1 MSNYYQIHHDQNAR
15 LLAETDLDLKMIMQV
30 HDELI
35 FEVAEKNIDAAKEKI
50 VDIMQNS
57 SQIDE
62 PLLVEA
68 GVGDHWDEAH

>member
-1 MSNYYQIHHDQNAR
+1 MIKITEW
-15 LLAETDLDLKMIMQV
+15 LVEIDLDVKMIMQV

-35 FEVAEKNIDAAKEKI
+35 FEVVEKDLEKAQAKI

-57 SQIDE
+57 SKIDV

-68 GVGDHWDEAH
+68 GVGDNWGEAH